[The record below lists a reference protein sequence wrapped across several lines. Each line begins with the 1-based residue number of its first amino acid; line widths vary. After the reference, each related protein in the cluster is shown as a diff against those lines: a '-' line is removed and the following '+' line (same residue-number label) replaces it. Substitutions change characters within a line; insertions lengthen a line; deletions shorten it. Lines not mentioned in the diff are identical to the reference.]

1 MVISED
7 SYGGST
13 LYTVTLIEVFY
24 FTLEFFS
31 VTDIL
36 TEKTPASIIWLKSR
50 ETLEFTPL

>member
-1 MVISED
+1 MVTSED

-31 VTDIL
+31 VRDIL
-36 TEKTPASIIWLKSR
+36 TKKIPASIIWLKPR

>member
-1 MVISED
+1 MVTSED

-31 VTDIL
+31 VRDIL
-36 TEKTPASIIWLKSR
+36 TKKIPVSIIWLKPR